1 MSRATRS
8 RRVLSWVFSL
18 ACLAGLAPSVQAT
31 PLPAA
36 PQAKTVRANGLA
48 FPTLAWGSPEG
59 RPVLLLHGFPQDA
72 RTWSYIAAGLAAEGF
87 YVVSFDQRGYASTTR
102 PADPTAYNFELF
114 VSDALAI
121 ADVYRLGQF
130 NVGGFGMGGAAAWLL
145 AARHP
150 DRVKSLVV
158 LRFPHPAAFA
168 AGIRSDSAQ
177 AASWAKLQAQIGGQS
192 ADVRAAKLL
201 EDNAAGLKTF
211 LLQSG
216 LPQAWVDRYVRRL
229 QQPGALVGALSWE
242 QAISLDEFAAVP
254 DIRIPTEY
262 VWSAGP
268 ALTAST
274 AAATAAHV
282 SARYRIE
289 ELQGA
294 GNFMIETSAERLLP
308 IMLNFYRETGNE

>member
-1 MSRATRS
+1 MSRATRR
-8 RRVLSWVFSL
+8 RRVFSRAFL
-18 ACLAGLAPSVQAT
+18 TACLASLALSAQAT

-36 PQAKTVRANGLA
+36 PQAKTVLAQGLA
-48 FPTLAWGSPEG
+48 FPTLAWGPPDG
-59 RPVLLLHGFPQDA
+59 RPVLLLHGFPEDA
-72 RTWSYIAAGLAAEGF
+72 RTWSYIAAGLAAAGF
-87 YVVSFDQRGYASTTR
+87 YVVSFDQRGYATTSR
-102 PADPTAYNFELF
+102 PGDPTAYNFDLF

-121 ADVYRLGQF
+121 ADAYRLRRF
-130 NVGGFGMGGAAAWLL
+130 NVGGFGMGGAQAWFL

-150 DRVKSLVV
+150 DRIKSLVV

-168 AGIRSDSAQ
+168 AGVRSDSAQ
-177 AASWAKLQAQIGGQS
+177 AESWAKLQAQIGGQS

-201 EDNAAGLKTF
+201 EDDAAGLRTF
-211 LLQSG
+211 LLKSG
-216 LPQAWVDRYVRRL
+216 LPQAWVDRYVKRL

-274 AAATAAHV
+274 ATATAAHV
-282 SARYRIE
+282 SAKYHID

-308 IMLNFYRETGNE
+308 IMLKFYRETAND